1 MSKSAS
7 TISRYVV
14 LRLTWPGRSLPPLPA
29 RLSHISVFHRVEVDV
44 LQRDPDFQARVD
56 AHYARQTQRKNRA
69 EAEGETEE
77 VVDVEED
84 DYDEG

>member
-1 MSKSAS
+1 VPFIGLCTVKAD
-7 TISRYVV
+7 IQ
-14 LRLTWPGRSLPPLPA
+14 
-29 RLSHISVFHRVEVDV
+29 
-44 LQRDPDFQARVD
+44 QRDPDFQARVD

-84 DYDEG
+84 DYDEE